1 MSQIAKAVKRKVA
14 RILNVRHKGAQ
25 AAGRHGLKIRR
36 NDEKEIDEIFVRDA
50 NHVHVEQLSDT
61 CWWIYV
67 SRKDGSAFM
76 IHLWTQ
82 VNAPILCSIEDE

>member
-1 MSQIAKAVKRKVA
+1 VEDERRTVDGEA
-14 RILNVRHKGAQ
+14 RFENRGFE
-25 AAGRHGLKIRR
+25 IRR

-67 SRKDGSAFM
+67 ARKDGSAFM